1 MPTAGR
7 AASDMTQRCDALVVG
22 GGPAGSTCAGRLRQA
37 GLNVIVIDKA
47 TFPRHKV
54 CAGWITPSVV
64 ESLELDVDD
73 YRRSRTFQTIS
84 SFRTACLGGRTVVID
99 YGRPVSFGI
108 RRCEF
113 DEYLLR
119 RSGAA
124 LELGEGVKSIER
136 RGGDWIVNDRL
147 SSPLLIGAG
156 GHFCPVA
163 RRLGRRREIEEVVL
177 AAQEIEFE
185 MDGRQQAECRVA
197 PEAPEIYFC
206 EDLKGYG
213 WCFRKANF
221 LNVGLGRLDRRQISS
236 HVADFCRTLQH
247 YGRIPQS
254 LSEKFRGHA
263 YLDYANSPRELLDDG
278 VLLIGDAAGLAYPQS
293 GEGIRPAVESGLMAA
308 DVVVE
313 ARGNY
318 GRGRLA
324 DYEERLG
331 KRFGRRDIRSHAQN
345 PSFPDIRRKLGRML
359 LSRRWFVRHVVLDR
373 WFLHR
378 HQKPWKPA
386 DFTARDA
393 ADLV

>member
-206 EDLKGYG
+206 ED
-213 WCFRKANF
+213 
-221 LNVGLGRLDRRQISS
+221 
-236 HVADFCRTLQH
+236 
-247 YGRIPQS
+247 
-254 LSEKFRGHA
+254 
-263 YLDYANSPRELLDDG
+263 
-278 VLLIGDAAGLAYPQS
+278 
-293 GEGIRPAVESGLMAA
+293 
-308 DVVVE
+308 
-313 ARGNY
+313 
-318 GRGRLA
+318 
-324 DYEERLG
+324 
-331 KRFGRRDIRSHAQN
+331 
-345 PSFPDIRRKLGRML
+345 
-359 LSRRWFVRHVVLDR
+359 
-373 WFLHR
+373 
-378 HQKPWKPA
+378 
-386 DFTARDA
+386 
-393 ADLV
+393 